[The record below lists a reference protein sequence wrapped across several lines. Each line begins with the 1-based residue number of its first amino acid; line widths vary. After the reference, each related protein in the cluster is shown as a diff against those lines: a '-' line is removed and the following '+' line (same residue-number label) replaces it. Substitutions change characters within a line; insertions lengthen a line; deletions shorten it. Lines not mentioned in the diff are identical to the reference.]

1 MNSLM
6 ILPLVIYG
14 READIRMLAPPHCAH
29 YHFVVLLEECTL
41 HLELLIDFA
50 SLAEVH
56 ELALIV
62 ASLVPIVHIVSILD

>member
-14 READIRMLAPPHCAH
+14 READIRMLPSPHCAH
-29 YHFVVLLEECTL
+29 DHFVVLLEECTL
-41 HLELLIDFA
+41 HLELLIDLA

-56 ELALIV
+56 ELALVV
-62 ASLVPIVHIVSILD
+62 ASLVPIVHIVSILY